1 MRPRD
6 EGVVSRRWSH
16 IDVTASDR
24 WIELDGAVNVRDLG
38 GLPTDD
44 GGTTARGVLL
54 RSDNLQGLSDKDV
67 RRLID
72 DFGLGTVL
80 DLRTPTEVRLE
91 GPGPLVAEGLRHV
104 NLDLIPTW
112 DVAEGASER
121 IVPHEQR
128 EEGDLSHFYLTYL
141 EQMPQSV
148 VDALRVI
155 ADPAS
160 GPVVVHCAA
169 GKDRTGVIVALAL
182 CVAGVQRD
190 EIVADYALTGERIE
204 AIRDRLAAS
213 PTYAEDMKSRPLDDM
228 RPHALSMRHFLDR
241 LDEQGGVEAWLTEHG
256 FGPEE
261 QAALR
266 KKLLA

>member
-1 MRPRD
+1 M
-6 EGVVSRRWSH
+6 
-16 IDVTASDR
+16 DR

-44 GGTTARGVLL
+44 GSTTARGVLV
-54 RSDNLQGLSDKDV
+54 RSDNLQGLSEKDV
-67 RRLID
+67 RRLVED
-72 DFGLGTVL
+72 HGVRTVL
-80 DLRTPTEVRLE
+80 DLRTPTEVRSE
-91 GPGPLVAEGLRHV
+91 GPGPLVEEGLRHV

-112 DVAEGASER
+112 DEQEGSDR

-141 EQMPQSV
+141 DQMPQSV

-160 GPVVVHCAA
+160 GPVIVHCAA

-182 CVAGVQRD
+182 CIAGVRRD

-213 PTYAEDMKSRPLDDM
+213 PTYAEDMKTRPLDDM
-228 RPHALSMRHFLDR
+228 RPHALSMRHFFDR
-241 LDEQGGVEAWLTEHG
+241 LDELGGAATWLTKHG
-256 FGPEE
+256 FGPDE
-261 QAALR
+261 QATLR
-266 KKLLA
+266 EKLTQ

>member
-1 MRPRD
+1 
-6 EGVVSRRWSH
+6 V
-16 IDVTASDR
+16 DR
-24 WIELDGAVNVRDLG
+24 WIELEGAVNVRDLG
-38 GLPTDD
+38 GLPTTD
-44 GGTTARGVLL
+44 GSTTTPGVLV

-67 RRLID
+67 RRLVD
-72 DFGLGTVL
+72 DHGIRTVL
-80 DLRTPTEVRLE
+80 DLRTPTEVRSE
-91 GPGPLVAEGLRHV
+91 GPGPLVAEGVRHI

-112 DVAEGASER
+112 DEEEGTDR

-141 EQMPQSV
+141 DQMPQSV
-148 VDALRVI
+148 VDALHVI
-155 ADPAS
+155 AGADS
-160 GPVVVHCAA
+160 GPVLVHCAA

-182 CVAGVQRD
+182 HVAGVQRD

-204 AIRDRLAAS
+204 AIRDRLVAS

-228 RPHALSMRHFLDR
+228 RPHALSMRHFFDR
-241 LDEQGGVEAWLTEHG
+241 LDELGGAEAWLTAHG

-266 KKLLA
+266 EKLTA